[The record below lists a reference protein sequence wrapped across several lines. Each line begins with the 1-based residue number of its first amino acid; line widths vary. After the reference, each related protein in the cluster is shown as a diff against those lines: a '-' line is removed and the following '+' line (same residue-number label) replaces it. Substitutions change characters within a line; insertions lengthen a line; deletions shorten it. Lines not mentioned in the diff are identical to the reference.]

1 MSEILTF
8 ELSDDN
14 LQLFVCGNKEGLES
28 LINSIEK
35 VIKYNDHDHLMT
47 PSWAGYE
54 LTEERQV
61 ENTKLM
67 NKVTISIIKDN

>member
-1 MSEILTF
+1 MNEFLTF
-8 ELSDDN
+8 ELSSDN
-14 LQLFVCGNKEGLES
+14 LQLMVFGNKEGLES

-54 LTEERQV
+54 LSEEPQG
-61 ENTKLM
+61 ENTQIM
-67 NKVTISIIKDN
+67 NKVTITIIKDK

>member
-1 MSEILTF
+1 MSEFLTF

-14 LQLFVCGNKEGLES
+14 LVLNIFGNEEGLKS
-28 LINSIEK
+28 LISSIEK

-54 LTEERQV
+54 LSEEPQG
-61 ENTKLM
+61 ENTKIL
-67 NKVTISIIKDN
+67 NKVTIAIINEE